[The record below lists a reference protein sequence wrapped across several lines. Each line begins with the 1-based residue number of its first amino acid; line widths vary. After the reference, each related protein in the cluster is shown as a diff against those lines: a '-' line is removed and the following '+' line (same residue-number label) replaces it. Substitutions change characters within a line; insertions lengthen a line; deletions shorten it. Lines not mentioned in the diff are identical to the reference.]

1 MTRSRARARPST
13 RPSAVHPAPFPARP
27 APFPAS
33 SRSRH
38 RLLAPAARAGPRLAG
53 SSASSQDGGER
64 RRSGHRPRA
73 RADLAGDPEHRH
85 RLRGAHP
92 PVKLSSSRDLWLPPP
107 AARQEAGGSS
117 AVGRARSGP
126 TGGARGGGRP
136 GGGRGAEGQDLSRD
150 RGGAS
155 RATAP
160 VRAARLSRGSCHC
173 AAGGC
178 GCHGACD
185 PGSRGTAPFSTPRPA
200 PVRAWGLENAPGA
213 SRLARR
219 SGAEGGSAS
228 GVPGTKVKCRQTAGL
243 RCRLARRWKRWRAGL
258 LRAWEN

>member
-1 MTRSRARARPST
+1 MEVARFHSAQRPAAPGPPPGVGTVTRSRARARPST
-13 RPSAVHPAPFPARP
+13 HPSAARP

-38 RLLAPAARAGPRLAG
+38 RLLAPAVCAAPRLAG
-53 SSASSQDGGER
+53 SSASSQDGGDR

-92 PVKLSSSRDLWLPPP
+92 PVKLSSSRDLWLPSS
-107 AARQEAGGSS
+107 AARQEAGEFS

-136 GGGRGAEGQDLSRD
+136 GGGRGAAGQDLGPD
-150 RGGAS
+150 PGGAA

-200 PVRAWGLENAPGA
+200 LPRPGPGVSRTRLGLPGSRDAPG
-213 SRLARR
+213 
-219 SGAEGGSAS
+219 
-228 GVPGTKVKCRQTAGL
+228 
-243 RCRLARRWKRWRAGL
+243 
-258 LRAWEN
+258 LRAAPTRACPGRR